1 MGLDN
6 ILLHNFEFLVNL
18 KKDDKCKVVNDK
30 MEVDNDNF
38 QDINSS
44 NIELLI
50 VNTILLSLHKECKC
64 LSDKDDILNK
74 INTCISNIYE
84 NNDLNELLENSKTFN
99 DSIRHI
105 DGMYDRIREQYQ
117 KNKCYR
123 SFYRLNDMFNYFLK
137 HSIIICKVIHETNM
151 IVIGMDD
158 SSDEDDDDDDDD
170 VVEEVSSEDIVED
183 KVVSSEDEDIDIIN
197 IKED

>member
-64 LSDKDDILNK
+64 LPGKDDILKK

-84 NNDLNELLENSKTFN
+84 NNDLNDLLETSKTFN

-158 SSDEDDDDDDDD
+158 SEDEVNEVNEVSDD
-170 VVEEVSSEDIVED
+170 VVEVS
-183 KVVSSEDEDIDIIN
+183 DEDIDIID

>member
-50 VNTILLSLHKECKC
+50 ENTILLSLHKECKC
-64 LSDKDDILNK
+64 LSDKDEILNK

-84 NNDLNELLENSKTFN
+84 NNELNDLLENSKTFN
-99 DSIRHI
+99 DAIRHI
-105 DGMYDRIREQYQ
+105 DGMYDRFREQYQ

-123 SFYRLNDMFNYFLK
+123 SFYMLNDMFNYFLK
-137 HSIIICKVIHETNM
+137 HSIIICKLIHETNM
-151 IVIGMDD
+151 VVIGMDD
-158 SSDEDDDDDDDD
+158 SDDDPDD
-170 VVEEVSSEDIVED
+170 VVDVKEVKED
-183 KVVSSEDEDIDIIN
+183 KVVSDEDIDIIN

>member
-105 DGMYDRIREQYQ
+105 DGIYDRFREKYQ

-123 SFYRLNDMFNYFLK
+123 SFYMINDMFNYFLK
-137 HSIIICKVIHETNM
+137 HSIIICKVLHETNM
-151 IVIGMDD
+151 VVIGADD
-158 SSDEDDDDDDDD
+158 SSDDDDDEDDEDD
-170 VVEEVSSEDIVED
+170 EEDDEVKEVSDEVE
-183 KVVSSEDEDIDIIN
+183 VSDEDIDIIN